1 LLSFSLYSSRL
12 IHHLHPFPTRRSSD
26 LLGHAPHH
34 LLQVHDARH
43 PLHVDGNEDAVP
55 FRGSRPPGGSQSVPI
70 LGTVGWTPR
79 PTLPPA
85 ARGANVWQFGQVG
98 SPEGGGGVLVP
109 GGLEQEPHRKV

>member
-85 ARGANVWQFGQVG
+85 D
-98 SPEGGGGVLVP
+98 
-109 GGLEQEPHRKV
+109 RKSTRLNSSHVSISYAVFCLKKKK